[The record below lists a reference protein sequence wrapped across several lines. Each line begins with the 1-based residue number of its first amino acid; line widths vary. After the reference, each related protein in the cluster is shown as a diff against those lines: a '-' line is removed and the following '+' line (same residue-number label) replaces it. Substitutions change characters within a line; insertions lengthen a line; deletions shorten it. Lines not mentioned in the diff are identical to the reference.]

1 MKNRQLAS
9 IFENIADL
17 LEIKGEVIYKVLAYR
32 RAAESLTELGQDVE
46 ILYQQGTLT
55 EVPGI
60 GKAISEKI
68 QELLETGE
76 LEYYQQLTTQ
86 VPPSLIDLLDVPGL
100 GPKRVAL
107 FWREREITDLK
118 GLETAA
124 RTGELRTLEGIGPKT
139 EANILKGIQALAN
152 RTDRT
157 LLGTAWPLVQE
168 LTAYLREQPGVT
180 AVSPGGS
187 VRRMAE
193 TVGDLDILAAAAEPG
208 PVMDAFL
215 KHPAVDEI
223 ISQGEI
229 KSSVVFAGGLRAQL
243 WVHPPERY
251 GTALQ
256 YATGAKDHNVRLR
269 ELARSQGYSLSEH
282 ALTRTSDGKELTF
295 AREENLYEALGLPW
309 IPPELREDR
318 GEIQAAQ
325 SGELPD
331 LIRAAD
337 IRAELHSHST
347 WSDGKYSIREMAEA
361 ASAAG
366 CRILA
371 VTDHSGSL
379 GIAGGLSPEEL
390 EKQRDEIQ
398 RIQEELEGKIIL
410 LSGIEMEILADG
422 TLDYPDELLARLDL
436 VIASLHTSMRQDRE
450 RVTRRLL
457 NAIRNPHVDII
468 AHPTNRLLGEREPA
482 DLDLDAVLKAA
493 AEHGTALEINAN
505 PRRLD
510 LNDIYARRAADMG
523 IPITINTDA
532 HSPADLGYTFYGA
545 AAARRAWITAPQVI
559 NTWETEKLL
568 GWLQNRG

>member
-1 MKNRQLAS
+1 MKNRQLAE

-32 RAAESLTELGQDVE
+32 RAAESLTELGQDVNT
-46 ILYQQGTLT
+46 LHQQGQLT
-55 EVPGI
+55 EIPGI
-60 GKAISEKI
+60 GQAISEKI

-76 LEYYQQLTTQ
+76 LEYYQKLTAQ
-86 VPPSLIDLLDVPGL
+86 VPPTLIDLLEVPGL

-107 FWREREITDLK
+107 FWREQDITDLE
-118 GLETAA
+118 GLQAA
-124 RTGELRTLEGIGPKT
+124 AEAGQLRTLEGIGPKT

-157 LLGTAWPLVQE
+157 LLGTAWPRVQE
-168 LTAYLREQPGVT
+168 LIGFLREQPGVVE
-180 AVSPGGS
+180 ASPGGS

-193 TVGDLDILAAAAEPG
+193 TVGDLDLLAAAPEPG
-208 PVMDAFL
+208 PVMAAFL
-215 KHPAVDEI
+215 EHPAVEEI
-223 ISQGEI
+223 VSRGEV
-229 KSSVVFAGGLRAQL
+229 KSSVVFEDGLRGQL
-243 WVHPPERY
+243 WVHPPEHF

-269 ELARSQGYSLSEH
+269 ELAQSQGYSLSEH
-282 ALTRTSDGKELTF
+282 ALVRTADEQKLTF
-295 AREENLYEALGLPW
+295 AREEDLYQALGLPW

-325 SGELPD
+325 SGRLPE
-331 LIRAAD
+331 LIREED
-337 IRAELHSHST
+337 IRSELHSHST

-361 ASAAG
+361 AAAAG
-366 CRILA
+366 YQVLA

-390 EKQRDEIQ
+390 EQQREEIQ
-398 RIQEELEGKIIL
+398 GLEKELEDQITL
-410 LSGIEMEILADG
+410 LSGIELEILADG
-422 TLDYPDELLARLDL
+422 SLDYPDELLAELDL

-450 RVTRRLL
+450 QVTRRLL
-457 NAIRNPHVDII
+457 SAIRNPHVDII

-482 DLDLDAVLKAA
+482 DLDLDRILAAA

-510 LNDIYARRAADMG
+510 LNDVYARRAAELG

-532 HSPADLGYTFYGA
+532 HAPAEFAYTLYGV
-545 AAARRAWITAPQVI
+545 AAARRAWLTAPQVI
-559 NTWETEKLL
+559 NTWKQDQLL
-568 GWLQNRG
+568 SWLRGRG